1 MRKCYT
7 RRVTTISRTFCRM
20 TTGSKLDGQVT
31 FKVLQ
36 SLGLFNIEICPMVGV
51 ERHTAGAVSYP
62 YGGAAERCDRGVNAL
77 MNYRRDW
84 DDVGKAWRGKPKH
97 DWSSHGADAMRYLA
111 VGYRPVSSSW
121 GEPIRRNIRGLA

>member
-1 MRKCYT
+1 MMGIEDGIQQVRS
-7 RRVTTISRTFCRM
+7 TI
-20 TTGSKLDGQVT
+20 
-31 FKVLQ
+31 
-36 SLGLFNIEICPMVGV
+36 PMAWFDK
-51 ERHTAGAVSYP
+51 EK
-62 YGGAAERCDRGVNAL
+62 CDRGINAL

-121 GEPIRRNIRGLA
+121 GEPIRRNIQGLA